1 MKWIRYIEE
10 GDWIAQSPED
20 HCLAV
25 IRHRSVYD
33 TETIFHIEYDVHVGS
48 QTLGPFLSLSSA
60 KRQGMKKLRELIKE
74 NKP

>member
-48 QTLGPFLSLSSA
+48 
-60 KRQGMKKLRELIKE
+60 
-74 NKP
+74 